1 MKYESTQL
9 RTLLILL
16 WKIKTKA
23 VSSVKEKEQRIKK
36 NKVKIFM
43 KMFLKSPRQK
53 VEFCQYKPLKKNEA
67 NKLVKSHEVRF
78 HLVYV
83 YVLAVSCTG
92 YILFH

>member
-1 MKYESTQL
+1 MKWKYAIAYLTYI
-9 RTLLILL
+9 TL
-16 WKIKTKA
+16 KNQNKGSVQSP
-23 VSSVKEKEQRIKK
+23 VSKLKEQRIKK
-36 NKVKIFM
+36 NKVNIF
-43 KMFLKSPRQK
+43 MFLKSPRQK
-53 VEFCQYKPLKKNEA
+53 VKFCQYKPLKKNEA